1 MRHVALLLWLP
12 LVLAGCDLIDQR
24 TFESKTVAP
33 PPSALQALAA
43 GNQRPSLPLV
53 TIPLGD
59 LDGSW
64 SPILVAAE
72 RQAVARKPDVQ
83 FDVVTLR
90 PTDPALEGDPAIA
103 KSLDSAAQAVAGVLL
118 ADEVPAE
125 RVHLGVR
132 GDAGRPPPEVLVFV
146 R

>member
-1 MRHVALLLWLP
+1 MRHVVI
-12 LVLAGCDLIDQR
+12 LVSLALAGCKLIDQR
-24 TFESKTVAP
+24 TFEAKPVP
-33 PPSALQALAA
+33 PPQSALQALAA
-43 GNQRPSLPLV
+43 GNQRPNLPLV

-90 PTDPALEGDPAIA
+90 PTDPALEADPAVA